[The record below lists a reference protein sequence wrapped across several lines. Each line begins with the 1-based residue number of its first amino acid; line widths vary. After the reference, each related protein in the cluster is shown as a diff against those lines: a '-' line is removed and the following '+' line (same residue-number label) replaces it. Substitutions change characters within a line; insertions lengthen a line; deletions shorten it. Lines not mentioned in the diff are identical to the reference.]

1 MASKSRGLAVGALTA
16 LMTWGAMAAAWAA
29 ESKINLPTPQSQVA
43 REIYDLHI
51 LILWVCVGIFV
62 VVFGTMFYSIWKHRK
77 SVGHQP
83 AHFHENTKL
92 EVVWTII
99 PFMIL
104 VGMAIPSTKTIL
116 NMRDASNPDMTVKVT
131 GYQWKWE
138 YEYPAEGIRFLST
151 LSTPRDEIENR
162 AQKGE
167 HYLLEVDNPL
177 VVPVGKK
184 VRLLLTAND
193 VIHSWWVP
201 AFGIKQDAI
210 PGYVKDAWFKAE
222 NPGVYRGVCAELCG
236 KDHGFMPIVVEV
248 KTQEEYDK
256 WVLAQKSAKAA
267 AVADANKTYTLD
279 ELKAKGETVYKT
291 HCAACHQPDG
301 KGLPP
306 AFPALAGSKIATGDK
321 AAHIDIVMNG
331 KANTAMAAFGKQL
344 SDVELAAVIT
354 YERNAFGNATG
365 DVIQPADIKALRK

>member
-1 MASKSRGLAVGALTA
+1 MARTLRKGAGGLMGAL
-16 LMTWGAMAAAWAA
+16 LGGSIQAAAWAA
-29 ESKINLPTPQSQVA
+29 ESKYNLPTPQSQVA

-62 VVFGTMFYSIWKHRK
+62 VVFGTMFYSLWKHRK
-77 SVGHQP
+77 AAGHAP
-83 AHFHENTKL
+83 AQFHENTKL
-92 EVVWTII
+92 EIVWTLI
-99 PFMIL
+99 PFAIL
-104 VGMAIPSTKTIL
+104 VGMAIPSTRTIL
-116 NMRDASNPDMTVKVT
+116 HMRDASNPDMTIKVT

-138 YEYPAEGIRFLST
+138 YEYPGEGVRFLST
-151 LSTPRDEIENR
+151 LATPRDQIENR
-162 AQKGE
+162 AAKGE
-167 HYLLEVDNPL
+167 HYLLEVDNPM

-210 PGYVKDAWFKAE
+210 PGYVKEAWFKAE
-222 NPGVYRGVCAELCG
+222 NVGTYRGVCAELCG

-248 KTQEEYDK
+248 KSQADYDQ
-256 WVLAQKSAKAA
+256 WLAGQKAKLAA
-267 AVADANKTYTLD
+267 ASNDANKSYTLD
-279 ELKAKGETVYKT
+279 ELKTIGAKVYQAQ
-291 HCAACHQPDG
+291 CAACHQPDG

-306 AFPALAGSKIATGDK
+306 TFPALAGSKIATGPK

-354 YERNAFGNATG
+354 YERNSFGNATG
-365 DVIQPADIKALRK
+365 DLVQPAEIKALRK

>member
-1 MASKSRGLAVGALTA
+1 MTRKSRGLAVRLFTA
-16 LMTWGAMAAAWAA
+16 FMTLSAAAAAWAA
-29 ESKINLPTPQSQVA
+29 ESKYNLPTPQSQVA
-43 REIYDLHI
+43 REIYDLHM
-51 LILWVCVGIFV
+51 LILWVCVGIFI
-62 VVFGTMFYSIWKHRK
+62 VVFGAMFYSLWKHRK
-77 SVGHQP
+77 AAGHQA

-99 PFMIL
+99 PFIIL
-104 VGMAIPSTKTIL
+104 VGMAIPSTKTVL
-116 NMRDASNPDMTVKVT
+116 NMRDASSPDMTIKVT

-151 LSTPRDEIENR
+151 LATPREQITNQ
-162 AQKGE
+162 APKGE
-167 HYLLEVDNPL
+167 HYLLEVDNPM

-201 AFGIKQDAI
+201 ALGIKQDTI
-210 PGYVKDAWFKAE
+210 PGYIRDAWFKAE
-222 NPGVYRGVCAELCG
+222 NTGVYRGVCAELCG

-256 WVLAQKSAKAA
+256 WVMAQKAAKAA
-267 AVADANKTYTLD
+267 AVADANKTYSLD
-279 ELKAKGETVYKT
+279 ELKAAGEKVYKT
-291 HCAACHQPDG
+291 HCAACHQADG

-306 AFPALAGSKIATGDK
+306 TFPALAGSKIATGDK

-331 KANTAMAAFGKQL
+331 KANTAMAAYGKQL

-365 DVIQPADIKALRK
+365 DVVQPAEIKALRK